1 MFLVHIPWSI
11 RIPWIPPPSL
21 PACSYLGSLF
31 RKVNNDNELH
41 RVLGWE
47 LEGGKVK
54 GLGVLIK
61 ETGPLRQQCIV
72 PRPDAPLQAPKETT
86 VSREVLETLGPLV
99 GFLGI
104 ESTRRIPLQILLAH
118 LSQLQGICLG
128 EPFATELGW
137 LLLQEPVLGYG
148 PPGTSDSNSF
158 FTHPLNHPYQWQPI
172 QYA

>member
-1 MFLVHIPWSI
+1 MNH
-11 RIPWIPPPSL
+11 
-21 PACSYLGSLF
+21 GH
-31 RKVNNDNELH
+31 ELH

-61 ETGPLRQQCIV
+61 ETGPLSQRCIV

-118 LSQLQGICLG
+118 LSQLQDICLG

-137 LLLQEPVLGYG
+137 LLLQEPLLGYG
-148 PPGTSDSNSF
+148 PPGTSDSNSS
-158 FTHPLNHPYQWQPI
+158 FTHPLNHPHQWQPI